1 MKKIFLSSLV
11 VLGLSVAVITVSC
24 KDKNNNSITP
34 TYRTQAGGA
43 SGGNPCLQCVT
54 VTGTVTP
61 TDPATQNSSLLV
73 GGSGWS
79 YNSCSSAPN
88 TMTGFTGSTQ
98 VQILFGGGPITSG
111 IYAFT
116 SGIPTNGQA
125 RMTVNNAPGQPEG
138 IVWYSKS
145 GTVSVVTTTANTTA
159 TFNNIQCT
167 QASPYIFPVVSV
179 SGTLTC
185 SG

>member
-11 VLGLSVAVITVSC
+11 VLGLGVAIITVSC

-43 SGGNPCLQCVT
+43 SGGNPCIMCVT
-54 VTGTVTP
+54 VTGTSTPVTH
-61 TDPATQNSSLLV
+61 ATQNSSLLV

-79 YNSCSSAPN
+79 YNACATAPN
-88 TMTGFTGSTQ
+88 TLTGFIGSTQ
-98 VQILFGGGPITSG
+98 VQLLFGGGPIIAGT
-111 IYAFT
+111 YALT
-116 SGIPTNGQA
+116 SGIPTAGQA
-125 RMTVNNAPGQPEG
+125 RLTVNNAPGQPEG

-145 GTVSVVTTTANTTA
+145 GSVTTTTVTNITA
-159 TFNNIQCT
+159 SFNNVQCT

-179 SGTLTC
+179 TGSLTC
-185 SG
+185 L

>member
-11 VLGLSVAVITVSC
+11 VLGLSASIIVVSC

-34 TYRTQAGGA
+34 TYRNQAPGT
-43 SGGNPCLQCVT
+43 GGNPCINCIT

-61 TDPATQNSSLLV
+61 ITPATQNSSLLV

-88 TMTGFTGSTQ
+88 VMTGFTGSTQ
-98 VQILFGGGPITSG
+98 VQLLFGGGPITTG
-111 IYAFT
+111 VYALT
-116 SGIPTNGQA
+116 SGIPSSGQA
-125 RMTVNNAPGQPEG
+125 RLTVNNAPNQPEG

-145 GTVSVVTTTANTTA
+145 GSVSIVTTTANTTA
-159 TFNNIQCT
+159 TFNNVQCT